1 MSSSSTAAEGLRQV
15 PDPFMPEL
23 QPPGYEEDEDDYDS
37 SEDSDDDEPEPFEID
52 FEGIWASSV
61 V

>member
-1 MSSSSTAAEGLRQV
+1 
-15 PDPFMPEL
+15 MPEL
-23 QPPGYEEDEDDYDS
+23 QPPGYEEDEEDDYDS

-52 FEGIWASSV
+52 FEGIWASGV